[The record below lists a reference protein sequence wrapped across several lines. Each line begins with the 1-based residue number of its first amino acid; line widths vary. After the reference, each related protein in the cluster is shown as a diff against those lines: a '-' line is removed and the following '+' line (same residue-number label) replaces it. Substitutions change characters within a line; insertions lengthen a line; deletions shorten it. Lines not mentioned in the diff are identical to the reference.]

1 MRELRADDRDL
12 LLEAT
17 LRNVNWVEERFTRD
31 DVLTNPHFRHYYD
44 PWQASDFGYV
54 AENSNGGAFGV
65 VWLRFFTADDPGFG
79 FVDEATPE
87 LSIWVAESERGRGI
101 GGQLLDAAIRAA
113 RSKGLRRISLS
124 VEEGNPARRLYER
137 AGFAWAGEGFDN
149 GTLVLE
155 LA

>member
-17 LRNVNWVEERFTRD
+17 LCNVNWVEERFTRD
-31 DVLTNPHFRHYYD
+31 DVLTNPYFRHYYD

-54 AENSNGGAFGV
+54 AENSNGGTIGV

-87 LSIWVAESERGRGI
+87 LSIWVA
-101 GGQLLDAAIRAA
+101 

-137 AGFAWAGEGFDN
+137 SGFAWAGSGFDT